1 MNYEPTK
8 LAYLAGIIDG
18 EGTIYIGR
26 VTRKRITGIKVHYA
40 TIMQVSNT
48 DKCLI
53 DWLYNNFGG
62 STSQYTPGQLPK
74 NSRMHVYSWKITH
87 QLEEIC
93 KALLPYL
100 VTKKKQAE
108 IMIQMR
114 KTYNPIFSNRSK
126 ISKALPIETM
136 ELRERLCKELKSLHI
151 RNLKNKPCAV
161 SPT

>member
-1 MNYEPTK
+1 MNHEPVK

-26 VTRKRITGIKVHYA
+26 VTRKRKCGIKVHYQ
-40 TIMQVSNT
+40 TVMQVSNT

-53 DWLYNNFGG
+53 EWLKEHFGG
-62 STSQYTPGQLPK
+62 TMSQYTPGQLPK

-87 QLEEIC
+87 ELENIC
-93 KALLPYL
+93 NAILPYL

-108 IMIQMR
+108 IMIKMR
-114 KTYNPIFSNRSK
+114 STYDPIFSDRKK
-126 ISKALPIETM
+126 ISKALPAETM
-136 ELRERLCKELKSLHI
+136 ELRERLCQELKSLHI